1 MANEK
6 HLLLRLEGDYDDS
19 ALTAEIWQTQLRLAL
34 VFGEVDD
41 IGTLPS
47 NWNPQA
53 TTIARTETDWTINGN
68 WFIDGPDPQS
78 FDPGD
83 FLNDQVAPA
92 LIDWIPNMHLW
103 QKVRLRRASL
113 LPCGSPNGKGVPAPP
128 YAVATPCVLEWTGNY
143 PVGVGSTAPL
153 PLQASMVLS
162 HSTPQVGSAGRGR
175 MFMPAATS
183 GDTSATRW
191 SSTAINDCM
200 ADHVTFLQAL
210 TWAGAGSS
218 IAPHVRPIVT
228 GGNFVNYGAI
238 TRVRIG
244 NQIDTQ
250 RRRRNRLVE
259 TYTEAPV

>member
-34 VFGEVDD
+34 VFGSIDD
-41 IGTLPS
+41 IGTLPD
-47 NWNPQA
+47 NWEPVA
-53 TTIARTETDWTINGN
+53 TTIARTETNWTINGN
-68 WFIDGPDPQS
+68 WTVDGPGLAS

-103 QKVRLRRASL
+103 QKVRLRRATL
-113 LPCGSPNGKGVPAPP
+113 LPCVAPNGKGVPAPP
-128 YAVATPCVLEWTGNY
+128 YAAATPCTLEWTSAY
-143 PVGVGSTAPL
+143 PVGIGSTAPL

-162 HSTPQVGSAGRGR
+162 HSTPQVGAHGRGR
-175 MFMPAATS
+175 MFMPAATT

-191 SSTAINDCM
+191 SSTAISDCLE
-200 ADHVTFLQAL
+200 DHVTFLQAL
-210 TWAGAGSS
+210 TWAGSGGGP
-218 IAPHVRPIVT
+218 APQTRPIVT
-228 GGNFVNYGAI
+228 GKPFQSYGAI

-259 TYTEAPV
+259 TYSEAPV